1 MNSSVRLEA
10 PVTRESDFFHLER
23 TYSVD
28 TVVYILN
35 RSYTKALKGITPQ
48 QAYSS
53 KKPSISHFRIFG
65 CAVYIPIA
73 PPQIIKIG
81 PQHRLKIYV

>member
-35 RSYTKALKGITPQ
+35 RL
-48 QAYSS
+48 
-53 KKPSISHFRIFG
+53 FRMHNDVLDG
-65 CAVYIPIA
+65 GWQV
-73 PPQIIKIG
+73 
-81 PQHRLKIYV
+81 LL